1 SLEEGSV
8 CDVLTD
14 PPGPEDEDRRELFE
28 FEFSDRP
35 LLPCYNIQVSLSQG
49 PRNWLLFSDVLQRLR
64 MSARSF
70 RSSFPHMEV
79 VTMAEAEFYRQASLS
94 QLFSCPDE
102 LEGFQPD
109 SKELLDLVEGSAEL
123 AALLGSTLECLDER
137 WDELSEAN
145 DNVDAK
151 ANVNGNIRAMAN
163 ANSIINAKANVNGN
177 IRAMAKGNIS
187 AKTNGS
193 AHVKAK
199 ANANRRS

>member
-1 SLEEGSV
+1 
-8 CDVLTD
+8 
-14 PPGPEDEDRRELFE
+14 
-28 FEFSDRP
+28 
-35 LLPCYNIQVSLSQG
+35 
-49 PRNWLLFSDVLQRLR
+49 
-64 MSARSF
+64 
-70 RSSFPHMEV
+70 MEV

-123 AALLGSTLECLDER
+123 AALLGSNLECLDDL
-137 WDELSEAN
+137 WDEPPEAN
-145 DNVDAK
+145 ANVDEK

-163 ANSIINAKANVNGN
+163 GNVNAKVNGN

-193 AHVKAK
+193 THVKAK